1 MKDKTDSQS
10 TKYWLDNLSLTF
22 KILVVWFIVSF
33 GCGIIF
39 KEELDQFSI
48 GGAPLGFWMA
58 QQGSIICFVILL
70 FVYSVL
76 MNKLDQKHGYGEESE

>member
-1 MKDKTDSQS
+1 MNPSPS
-10 TKYWLDNLSLTF
+10 PASHYWRANLTLTF
-22 KILVVWFIVSF
+22 QLLFVWFSVSF

-39 KEELDQFSI
+39 KEELDHFSI

-70 FVYSVL
+70 FVYSFL